1 MTLIGVISDTHGL
14 LREEVKE
21 LFNGC
26 ALILHAGDVGR
37 ESVLEE
43 LRKIKD
49 TVAVRGNVD
58 YWADSLKE
66 REYVTVENKRILVL
80 HNIAD
85 LKTDPAENNIDVV
98 IYGHSHK
105 AMIKNEK
112 GVLYF
117 NPGSAGPQ
125 RFRLPI
131 TAGLLRIEN
140 GNMEA
145 EIIQLK

>member
-14 LREEVKE
+14 LRDEIKE
-21 LFNGC
+21 LFRDC
-26 ALILHAGDVGR
+26 SMILHAGDVGK
-37 ESVLEE
+37 ESVLGE
-43 LRKIKD
+43 LRKIKN

-58 YWADSLKE
+58 YWADMLRE
-66 REYVTVENKRILVL
+66 REYVEVENKRILIL

-85 LKTDPAENNIDVV
+85 LAIDPIENKVDVV

-105 AMIKNEK
+105 AVIKNEN

-131 TAGLLRIEN
+131 TAGLLKIES
-140 GNMEA
+140 GKIDA
-145 EIIQLK
+145 EIITLK

>member
-1 MTLIGVISDTHGL
+1 
-14 LREEVKE
+14 
-21 LFNGC
+21 
-26 ALILHAGDVGR
+26 
-37 ESVLEE
+37 
-43 LRKIKD
+43 
-49 TVAVRGNVD
+49 D
-58 YWADSLKE
+58 YWADNLKE
-66 REYVTVENKRILVL
+66 REYVTVENKKILVL

-85 LKTDPAENNIDVV
+85 LTIEPAENNIDVV

-105 AMIKNEK
+105 ALIKNEN

-140 GNMEA
+140 GKIEP
-145 EIIQLK
+145 EIIPLK

>member
-1 MTLIGVISDTHGL
+1 MALIGVISDTHGL
-14 LREEVKE
+14 LREEVKD
-21 LFNGC
+21 LFKDC
-26 ALILHAGDVGR
+26 SLILHAGDVGK
-37 ESVLEE
+37 ESVLDE
-43 LRKIKD
+43 LRKFRN

-58 YWADSLKE
+58 YWAQGLKE
-66 REYVTVENKRILVL
+66 RETVEVENKKILVL

-85 LKTDPAENNIDVV
+85 LRIDPKENGIDVV

-105 AMIKNEK
+105 AVINTKD

-131 TAGLLRIEN
+131 TAGLLKIEN
-140 GNMEA
+140 GRVEA
-145 EIIQLK
+145 EVITLK

>member
-1 MTLIGVISDTHGL
+1 GVISDTHGL
-14 LREEVKE
+14 LREEIRE
-21 LFNGC
+21 LFKDC
-26 ALILHAGDVGR
+26 TLILHAGDVGR
-37 ESVLEE
+37 EHVLEE
-43 LRKIKD
+43 LRSIKD

-58 YWADSLKE
+58 YWADNLKE
-66 REYVTVENKRILVL
+66 REYVTVENKKILVL

-85 LKTDPAENNIDVV
+85 LTIEPAENNIDVV

-105 AMIKNEK
+105 ALIKNEN

-140 GNMEA
+140 GKIEP
-145 EIIQLK
+145 EIIPLK

>member
-1 MTLIGVISDTHGL
+1 MALIGVISDTHGL
-14 LREEVKE
+14 LREEVKD
-21 LFNGC
+21 LFKDC
-26 ALILHAGDVGR
+26 TMILHAGDVGK

-43 LRKIKD
+43 LRNFRN

-58 YWADSLKE
+58 YWAGKLKE
-66 REYVTVENKRILVL
+66 RETVEVENKRILVL

-85 LKTDPAENNIDVV
+85 LRIDPKENNIEVV

-105 AMIKNEK
+105 ALIKTED

-131 TAGLLRIEN
+131 TAGLLKIEN
-140 GNMEA
+140 GKIDA
-145 EIIQLK
+145 EIITLK

>member
-85 LKTDPAENNIDVV
+85 LKTDPAENDIDVV

>member
-1 MTLIGVISDTHGL
+1 MALIGVISDTHGL
-14 LREEVKE
+14 LREEIKE
-21 LFNGC
+21 LFKDC
-26 ALILHAGDVGR
+26 TLILHAGDVGK
-37 ESVLEE
+37 ESILEE
-43 LRKIKD
+43 LRKIKA

-58 YWADSLKE
+58 YWANMLKE

-105 AMIKNEK
+105 AIIKSEN

-140 GNMEA
+140 GNIA
-145 EIIQLK
+145 AAIIPLK

>member
-66 REYVTVENKRILVL
+66 REYVTVENKKILVL

-85 LKTDPAENNIDVV
+85 LKTDPAENDIDVV

>member
-14 LREEVKE
+14 LREEIKE
-21 LFNGC
+21 LFKDC
-26 ALILHAGDVGR
+26 SMILHAGDVGR

-43 LRKIKD
+43 LRKFKP

-58 YWADSLKE
+58 YWAQSLKVKE
-66 REYVTVENKRILVL
+66 IVEVQDKKILIL
-80 HNIAD
+80 HNIGELALD
-85 LKTDPAENNIDVV
+85 LKENNTDIV

-105 AMIKNEK
+105 AAIKKEN
-112 GVLYF
+112 GVLFF

-131 TAGLLRIEN
+131 TAGLLKIEG
-140 GNMEA
+140 GNVAA
-145 EIIQLK
+145 EIVALK